1 MQILE
6 PNLRFTGDLNIRRTT
21 KRIIIHH
28 SDSDQGSA
36 ALIHGWH
43 LARGWSGIGYQYVIN
58 KDGTIER
65 GRPEKY
71 VGAHA
76 GAAGN
81 SDSIGICL
89 AGKLDNYLPTNQ
101 QIDSLVWLIKDIE
114 SRYGDLA
121 VIGHKDVMATACPGK
136 YFPWAVLNKRLE
148 GKIVEQWKLDIIKE
162 AEKAGL
168 VMPNVHA
175 ADEPAPKWFV
185 LAVAFNTLK
194 EAKGENK

>member
-1 MQILE
+1 MQIIE
-6 PNLRFTGDLNIRRTT
+6 TNLRFNGLMNLRRFT

-43 LARGWSGIGYQYVIN
+43 LARKWSGIGYHYVIN

-65 GRPEKY
+65 GRLERY
-71 VGAHA
+71 IGAHA
-76 GAAGN
+76 GSSGN

-89 AGKLDNYLPTNQ
+89 VGKFENYLPTNE
-101 QIDSLVWLIKDIE
+101 QIDSLVWLIKELE

-121 VIGHKDVMATACPGK
+121 IIGHKDVMATACPGK
-136 YFPWAVLNKRLE
+136 YFPWAVLIKRLE
-148 GKIVEQWKLDIIKE
+148 GKIVEQWKLDIVKE

-168 VMPNVHA
+168 VMPGVHA
-175 ADEPAPKWFV
+175 AEEPAEKWFV
-185 LAVAFNTLK
+185 LAVALNLLK
-194 EAKGENK
+194 VVKK

>member
-1 MQILE
+1 MQITE
-6 PNLRFTGDLNIRRTT
+6 TNLRFNGAMNLRRST
-21 KRIIIHH
+21 KRIILHH

-43 LARGWSGIGYQYVIN
+43 LARGWSGIGYHYVIN
-58 KDGTIER
+58 KDGIIEH
-65 GRPEKY
+65 GRSEKY
-71 VGAHA
+71 IGAHA

-89 AGKLDNYLPTNQ
+89 VGKLDNYLPTNQ
-101 QIDSLVWLIKDIE
+101 QIDSLVCLIKDIE

-148 GKIVEQWKLDIIKE
+148 GKIVVEQWKIDAIKKLE
-162 AEKAGL
+162 AAGIL
-168 VMPNVHA
+168 MPNIHA
-175 ADEPAPKWFV
+175 AEEPVDKGWVAAVIVNV
-185 LAVAFNTLK
+185 LKKLEGSK
-194 EAKGENK
+194 